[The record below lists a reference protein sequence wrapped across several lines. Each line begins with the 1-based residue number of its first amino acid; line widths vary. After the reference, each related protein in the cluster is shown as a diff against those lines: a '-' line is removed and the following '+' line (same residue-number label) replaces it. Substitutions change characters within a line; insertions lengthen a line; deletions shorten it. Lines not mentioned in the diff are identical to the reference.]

1 MTEGRG
7 VVDCNKDKHMMKKN
21 TAQIILLLLL
31 LVVFCFG
38 IFLLVRDAL
47 QLPFAQTNESLHKR
61 GSAFTLDR
69 LIPAGTYIDGAM
81 TIQDVMAI
89 RLQQETSS
97 FRDAFDSLTD
107 LIPYP
112 YRLIADLIQFCF
124 WTFLWMVFFRIFTF
138 MGYGR
143 ALRSSLLM
151 GGILYYFMP
160 DFSPGKMDDALFLFV
175 PILIISIRGYLNR
188 KNRQI
193 MRQ

>member
-1 MTEGRG
+1 
-7 VVDCNKDKHMMKKN
+7 MMKKN

-38 IFLLVRDAL
+38 VFLLVRDAL
-47 QLPFAQTNESLHKR
+47 QLPFAQTNDSLHKR

-112 YRLIADLIQFCF
+112 YGLIADWIQFCF
-124 WTFLWMVFFRIFTF
+124 WTFLWMVFFRVFTF
-138 MGYGR
+138 MWLWQGATDQSSHGR
-143 ALRSSLLM
+143 HAVLFHAGFFTGKDGRCVIPVCSDSDHFNS
-151 GGILYYFMP
+151 GIP
-160 DFSPGKMDDALFLFV
+160 
-175 PILIISIRGYLNR
+175 
-188 KNRQI
+188 
-193 MRQ
+193 

>member
-1 MTEGRG
+1 
-7 VVDCNKDKHMMKKN
+7 MKKKHGSDN
-21 TAQIILLLLL
+21 STAVTTGCLLFLD
-31 LVVFCFG
+31 
-38 IFLLVRDAL
+38 FLLVRGAL
-47 QLPFAQTNESLHKR
+47 QLPFAQTNDSLHKR

-81 TIQDVMAI
+81 TIQDVMVI

-112 YRLIADLIQFCF
+112 YRLIADWIQFCF
-124 WTFLWMVFFRIFTF
+124 WTFLWMVFFRVFTF

-160 DFSPGKMDDALFLFV
+160 DFSPGKMDDAWSFQFGDTLT
-175 PILIISIRGYLNR
+175 GKTDDR
-188 KNRQI
+188 K
-193 MRQ
+193 